1 MHPNA
6 AAHEEPSTAVQESE
20 YDWNVPT
27 IAEESLDRLTT
38 MFTIYPV
45 YELRKPFIFVCE
57 KFSEDYKS
65 IILLPF

>member
-6 AAHEEPSTAVQESE
+6 AGHDEPSTAVQESE

-45 YELRKPFIFVCE
+45 YELRNHLYLFVKNYRKPKIG
-57 KFSEDYKS
+57 
-65 IILLPF
+65 